1 MTEPSSHKE
10 RNERIEGG
18 VDKIGSEVSKIAA
31 DANTIKTRMEPLIE
45 MVGIHDRT
53 LRGTNGDIGITAK
66 VTKAAEAMADLT
78 LALRGRADEPGLI
91 ADIHSLKK
99 WTAEMK
105 DERKWLTRLVIGI
118 VLAEI
123 GGLLFVLLK

>member
-1 MTEPSSHKE
+1 MEPCSQKD
-10 RNERIEGG
+10 RIERLEGA
-18 VDKIGSEVSKIAA
+18 VDKIGEEVSQIAV
-31 DANTIKTRMEPLIE
+31 DVSTIKTRMEPLIE
-45 MVGIHDRT
+45 MVGIHDRA

-91 ADIHSLKK
+91 GDIHSLKK

-123 GGLLFVLLK
+123 GGLLFVMLK

>member
-1 MTEPSSHKE
+1 
-10 RNERIEGG
+10 
-18 VDKIGSEVSKIAA
+18 
-31 DANTIKTRMEPLIE
+31 MEPFIE
-45 MVGIHDRT
+45 MVGIHDRA

>member
-1 MTEPSSHKE
+1 MGFLLASSQE
-10 RNERIEGG
+10 RALKGSIRNTG
-18 VDKIGSEVSKIAA
+18 V
-31 DANTIKTRMEPLIE
+31 
-45 MVGIHDRT
+45 
-53 LRGTNGDIGITAK
+53 TAK

-78 LALRGRADEPGLI
+78 LALRGRADESGLI

-99 WTAEMK
+99 WTAEIK
-105 DERKWLTRLVIGI
+105 DERKWLTRLVVGI